1 MSVVLLDKED
11 GPPGTAAS
19 NSGVL
24 HAGFYYTADSLK
36 ARFTRAGNL
45 AWTDYCRERKLPLRA
60 CGKLVVASSPEDL
73 PVLDELLKRGST
85 ANGVPGSS
93 SMKSGVREIEPR
105 AKTLERALFSSTTAV
120 VDPVVCL
127 AALAADAEREGVE
140 LRWSTAYR
148 GASVASWDIMY
159 GRTAGGFR
167 GERGGPVRRQGRARL
182 RLLAALPHTALQGA
196 LSLFGRADGRLPRA
210 RLSRAG
216 YPQSVS
222 GSALYGD
229 RGRTR
234 EDRSDRDPGAV
245 ARELRRTRWVLGVRS
260 SRSRA
265 VRPASFYG
273 AGFDFRRLAW
283 EEIQKN
289 SKRVMTALAGRLVEG
304 VKPEDYRRWGKP
316 GIRAQLVNIET
327 KTLVMD
333 FVLEGDGES
342 LHVLNAVSPGFTCA
356 MPFAAHVCDRVEGM
370 LKFCGHEKRS
380 AEPSPAPR
388 TSPALGGLGIEA
400 FASWY
405 RERIIEQWNRLDLA
419 ALAKIVAVI
428 ERARPQAASSGCAAT
443 AARPRARRMSA
454 ATSARPRPGPAPSPL
469 SAFPCRTIPRS

>member
-1 MSVVLLDKED
+1 MVETWEFLVVGGGVVGLSIARELKRRAPGMSVVLLDKED
-11 GPPGTAAS
+11 GPSRHGS
-19 NSGVL
+19 GRNSGVL

-73 PVLDELLKRGST
+73 PVLDELLKRGR
-85 ANGVPGSS
+85 ANGVPVELVDE
-93 SMKSGVREIEPR
+93 KRVREIEPR

-148 GASVASWDIMY
+148 GRVGRVVKTSAGELQAGFVVNAAGLYADRVARDYGFSQRYRILPFKGLYLYSDEPTGAFRAHVYPVPDIRNPFL
-159 GRTAGGFR
+159 GVHFT
-167 GERGGPVRRQGRARL
+167 V
-182 RLLAALPHTALQGA
+182 TV
-196 LSLFGRADGRLPRA
+196 DGRVKIGPTAIPALWRENYGGLDGFSA
-210 RLSRAG
+210 SELVEIACRQAG
-216 YPQSVS
+216 
-222 GSALYGD
+222 LF
-229 RGRTR
+229 
-234 EDRSDRDPGAV
+234 
-245 ARELRRTRWVLGVRS
+245 L
-260 SRSRA
+260 
-265 VRPASFYG
+265 G

-370 LKFCGHEKRS
+370 LKLRS
-380 AEPSPAPR
+380 
-388 TSPALGGLGIEA
+388 
-400 FASWY
+400 
-405 RERIIEQWNRLDLA
+405 
-419 ALAKIVAVI
+419 
-428 ERARPQAASSGCAAT
+428 
-443 AARPRARRMSA
+443 
-454 ATSARPRPGPAPSPL
+454 
-469 SAFPCRTIPRS
+469 